1 MRLIAA
7 AAKFVTDGS
16 SSVGRGASAPA
27 GVVRGRLPRQHMIET
42 IIRTTPGVSS
52 DFLARFG
59 DDALRHY
66 LDRLNNAAK
75 PRGREAFWIRRP
87 ETAAFN
93 AFEPVM

>member
-1 MRLIAA
+1 
-7 AAKFVTDGS
+7 
-16 SSVGRGASAPA
+16 
-27 GVVRGRLPRQHMIET
+27 MIEA
-42 IIRTTPGVSS
+42 ILRTTPGVSS

-66 LDRLNNAAK
+66 LDRLDNAAK

-93 AFEPVM
+93 AFEPAV